1 MMSTNTPNS
10 SDTNPLSSI
19 DERRLNDEFRHLK
32 THLMPLS
39 APPALE
45 DRLLKAFD
53 RQHRPVGWMRNVG
66 EWFAPGTAIAA
77 SVAFS
82 VWMLLGTTPS
92 VLVSPGYQANTNASN
107 AAPFIALQSIE
118 QISLEPNPRVIETQ
132 VPKMLL
138 ASLGVPV
145 SPDVVGETVKAE
157 MLVSAADQPLALRL
171 SY

>member
-1 MMSTNTPNS
+1 MMSTNNPNS
-10 SDTNPLSSI
+10 SSTNALSSI
-19 DERRLNDEFRHLK
+19 DERRLNDELQHLK
-32 THLMPLS
+32 THLMPSS

-45 DRLLKAFD
+45 DKLLKAFN
-53 RQHRPVGWMRNVG
+53 RKHRSAGWTRNVG

-92 VLVSPGYQANTNASN
+92 VLMNPSYQANTNWSN
-107 AAPFIALQSIE
+107 TGPFIALQSIE

-132 VPKMLL
+132 VPKMML

-157 MLVSAADQPLALRL
+157 MLVSAAGQPLALRL

>member
-1 MMSTNTPNS
+1 MSTNTPNS

-45 DRLLKAFD
+45 DKLLKAFN
-53 RQHRPVGWMRNVG
+53 RQHRSAGWTRNVG

-77 SVAFS
+77 SFVFG

-92 VLVSPGYQANTNASN
+92 ALMNPSYQANTNTAN
-107 AAPFIALQSIE
+107 VGPFIALQSIE

-132 VPKMLL
+132 VPKMML
-138 ASLGVPV
+138 ASLGVAV

-157 MLVSAADQPLALRL
+157 MLVSAAGQPLALRL

>member
-1 MMSTNTPNS
+1 MMSTNTPES
-10 SDTNPLSSI
+10 SDTNSLSSI
-19 DERRLNDEFRHLK
+19 DERRLNDEFQHLK
-32 THLMPLS
+32 THLMPLA

-45 DRLLKAFD
+45 DKLLKSFN
-53 RQHRPVGWMRNVG
+53 RQHRSAGWTRNIG

-92 VLVSPGYQANTNASN
+92 VLMSPVNQANTDASN

-132 VPKMLL
+132 VPKMML
-138 ASLGVPV
+138 ASLGVAV

-157 MLVSAADQPLALRL
+157 MLVSAAGQPLALRL